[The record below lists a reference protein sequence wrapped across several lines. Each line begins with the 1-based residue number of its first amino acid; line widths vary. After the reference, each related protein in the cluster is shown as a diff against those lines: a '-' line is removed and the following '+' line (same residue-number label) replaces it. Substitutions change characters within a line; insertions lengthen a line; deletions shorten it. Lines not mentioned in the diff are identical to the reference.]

1 MCRKSFD
8 AGKRARRTLES
19 LAVAVFTL
27 GAFYIIYC
35 GLWILQGR

>member
-1 MCRKSFD
+1 MCKKSFD
-8 AGKRARRTLES
+8 AGRRARRAIENFVVS
-19 LAVAVFTL
+19 VFTL